1 MFCSLES
8 PVTQDCPA
16 PEQFWMHW
24 HGPSSS
30 GCLQWSSNANSWYL
44 WYFLAAWVS
53 FYLYVMGTIKRDHLF
68 RREMQFHCWLQCCSS
83 LESFLTALWHI
94 QKSVLPGFWET
105 SSLLH
110 AAPGNGSLPFSSA
123 VFSLTMAVTMLGN
136 KIRVY
141 QRGFTL
147 SMTGTRQT
155 WAITSHRWFFSLKIR
170 PHNMSVLK
178 DQYRLCL
185 EKAFQQEKQH
195 YNTFFLFSFLL
206 LFLPLPHLQKL
217 ISLSFSRQLV
227 LLVSI
232 QDIAVRW
239 SSLALPVWYLPNW
252 LLSAFHLWDCIRH
265 GIFAFPMKVP
275 FLSTCATSHYLW
287 RLILPPA
294 KERWKPLNP
303 RQAHLCFSLNSS

>member
-68 RREMQFHCWLQCCSS
+68 RREMQFHCWLQCCFS

-105 SSLLH
+105 SSLLQ
-110 AAPGNGSLPFSSA
+110 AALGNGSLPFSSA

-155 WAITSHRWFFSLKIR
+155 WAIPSHRWFFSLKIR

-195 YNTFFLFSFLL
+195 YNTFFFFLFFYFSFHYLTCKNLFPCLSLGSLSCLCPFKTLQWDDLPWLCWCDIYPTGSSLLSLFGTALDMGYL
-206 LFLPLPHLQKL
+206 LFPWRSP
-217 ISLSFSRQLV
+217 FFPRV
-227 LLVSI
+227 LL
-232 QDIAVRW
+232 
-239 SSLALPVWYLPNW
+239 
-252 LLSAFHLWDCIRH
+252 
-265 GIFAFPMKVP
+265 
-275 FLSTCATSHYLW
+275 ATICGDWFCLQLW
-287 RLILPPA
+287 RDGNLLTP
-294 KERWKPLNP
+294 ERHIC
-303 RQAHLCFSLNSS
+303 ASL

>member
-53 FYLYVMGTIKRDHLF
+53 FYLYVMGMIKRDHLF

-195 YNTFFLFSFLL
+195 YNTFFFFPSTF
-206 LFLPLPHLQKL
+206 P
-217 ISLSFSRQLV
+217 STT
-227 LLVSI
+227 
-232 QDIAVRW
+232 
-239 SSLALPVWYLPNW
+239 SLAKTYFPVFLQAACPACVH
-252 LLSAFHLWDCIRH
+252 SRH
-265 GIFAFPMKVP
+265 CSEMIFPGFADVI
-275 FLSTCATSHYLW
+275 STQLA
-287 RLILPPA
+287 P
-294 KERWKPLNP
+294 
-303 RQAHLCFSLNSS
+303 LCFPSLGLH